1 MNLSKGPASLSS
13 TPHWCTRENIL
24 LNLHRELWKWLS
36 KIWLSKG
43 VQGKNS
49 LWGGVSLDRAIL
61 DCVVCKGI
69 WQLGPAGF
77 GGGQSF
83 AGYLILALVFVR
95 GFHFAGGTGRWAII
109 LGNFGIFLII
119 TNFLRFLVL
128 SRLATRIYY
137 VCY

>member
-1 MNLSKGPASLSS
+1 MTL
-13 TPHWCTRENIL
+13 
-24 LNLHRELWKWLS
+24 
-36 KIWLSKG
+36 
-43 VQGKNS
+43 KNMAFERCAGEKFVM
-49 LWGGVSLDRAIL
+49 GGFSLDRAIL